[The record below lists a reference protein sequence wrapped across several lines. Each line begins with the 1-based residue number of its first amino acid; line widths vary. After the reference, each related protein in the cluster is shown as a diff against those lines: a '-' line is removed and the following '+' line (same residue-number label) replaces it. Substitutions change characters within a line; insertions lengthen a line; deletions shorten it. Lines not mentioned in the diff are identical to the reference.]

1 MQHTSTLFIKQ
12 STERYKPKT
21 CTSLFLCKK
30 TEVEH
35 GRNKHLYS
43 NKQRRNSECE
53 QEIEVNHEMKNHNDI
68 DLGYELENMVK
79 KWCDDEDEGR
89 IYDNLD

>member
-1 MQHTSTLFIKQ
+1 M
-12 STERYKPKT
+12 
-21 CTSLFLCKK
+21 
-30 TEVEH
+30 
-35 GRNKHLYS
+35 YS